1 MGYSWWDYGEWSKK
15 EIDMVKGG
23 KLTNP
28 CDENGLY
35 LHCVRSIPGCIIWLL
50 QMLPLKK
57 IGQRIHGICIISY
70 KCVWICNYLKTKS
83 YLWKKSLGKPNSI
96 RLSRYNLTCNTEFQ
110 LPNIL
115 HIEVMFH
122 SYNYGFPPWQV
133 RCMEVTAISTL
144 FAIVLPVLCLNL
156 NKYLFFGYQLPFH
169 KFIKTFISLSYSS
182 TQNNG
187 QTHLIQCNRTL
198 SLSAA

>member
-28 CDENGLY
+28 CDGNGLY
-35 LHCVRSIPGCIIWLL
+35 LHCARSIPGCIIRLL

-57 IGQRIHGICIISY
+57 IGQRIHGIYIISY
-70 KCVWICNYLKTKS
+70 KGIWICNYLKTKS

-96 RLSRYNLTCNTEFQ
+96 RFSRYNLTCNTEFQ

-122 SYNYGFPPWQV
+122 SYNYGFPPWRL
-133 RCMEVTAISTL
+133 RCMKVAAISTL
-144 FAIVLPVLCLNL
+144 FAIVLPVLCLNHRRSSINIYSL
-156 NKYLFFGYQLPFH
+156 VINCHFINLLRHLFHCLTPLL
-169 KFIKTFISLSYSS
+169 KIMVR
-182 TQNNG
+182 
-187 QTHLIQCNRTL
+187 LI
-198 SLSAA
+198 